1 MWAYIAKRLLLAIPV
16 IFGVAFVVFAMVRI
30 LPGDPAQIMAGE
42 AATQEFVEAVR
53 RDLGL
58 DQPLLEQ
65 FASYMG
71 SLLRGDFGRSIR
83 SRAPVAEE
91 LWARIPNTISLT
103 IAGLLVAVI
112 VGVGAGV
119 ISAIRPYSIVDTVVM
134 LVALAGLSMPV
145 FWSGLMMILVFAVWL
160 GWLPAVGTGTPV
172 HLILPGVTLG
182 MATAAIIARMTRSSM
197 LEVLRSDYIRTARAK
212 GLAEPTVVNR
222 HAFRN
227 ALIPVITVVGL
238 QMGTLLSGAVLTES
252 VFAWPGIGRL
262 LVEGI
267 LSRDYPIVQAAVLV
281 VALAFVLVNLLVDV
295 LYAVVDPRIHYE

>member
-1 MWAYIAKRLLLAIPV
+1 MWVYIAKRLLLAIPV
-16 IFGVAFVVFAMVRI
+16 IFGVAFVVFAMVRVI
-30 LPGDPAQIMAGE
+30 PGDPAQIIAGE
-42 AATQEFVEAVR
+42 TATREFVEALR
-53 RDLGL
+53 KDLGL
-58 DQPLLEQ
+58 DRPLLAQ
-65 FASYMG
+65 FVTYMG
-71 SLLRGDFGRSIR
+71 NLLRGDFGRSIR
-83 SRAPVAEE
+83 SKAPVTIE
-91 LWARIPNTISLT
+91 LQARIPNTITLT
-103 IAGLLVAVI
+103 LAGLFVAVS
-112 VGVGAGV
+112 VGVSAGIV
-119 ISAIRPYSIVDTVVM
+119 SAIRPYSVLDTAVM

-145 FWSGLMMILVFAVWL
+145 FWSGLMLIVVFAVWL

-172 HLILPGVTLG
+172 HLILPAVTLG

-212 GLAEPTVVNR
+212 GLAEPSVINR

-267 LSRDYPIVQAAVLV
+267 LTRDYPIVQAAVLV
-281 VALAFVLVNLLVDV
+281 VALAFVLVNLVVDL
-295 LYAVVDPRIHYE
+295 LYAVVDPRIHYQ

>member
-1 MWAYIAKRLLLAIPV
+1 MWAYVAKRLLLAVPV
-16 IFGVAFVVFAMVRI
+16 VAGVAFLVFAMVRI
-30 LPGDPAQIMAGE
+30 IPGDPARIIAGE
-42 AATQEFVEAVR
+42 AATQDVVEGIR

-58 DQPLLEQ
+58 DRPLLQQ
-65 FASYMG
+65 FGTFVGGLA
-71 SLLRGDFGRSIR
+71 RGELGRSIR
-83 SRAPVAEE
+83 SKAPVVEE
-91 LWARIPNTISLT
+91 LRVRIPNTVQLAAAALIVS
-103 IAGLLVAVI
+103 IV

-119 ISAIRPYSIVDTVVM
+119 VSAIRPYSMLDTGVM

-145 FWSGLMMILVFAVWL
+145 FWSGLMMILIFAVRL
-160 GWLPAVGTGTPV
+160 GWLPAVGTGSLA
-172 HLILPGVTLG
+172 HLILPSITLG

-212 GLAEPTVVNR
+212 GARERTVINR
-222 HAFRN
+222 HALRN

-267 LSRDYPIVQAAVLV
+267 LSRDYPIVQAAVLI
-281 VALAFVLVNLLVDV
+281 VALAFVIVNLIVDV
-295 LYAVVDPRIHYE
+295 LYAAVDPRIHYG

>member
-16 IFGVAFVVFAMVRI
+16 ILGVAFVVFAMVRI
-30 LPGDPAQIMAGE
+30 VPGDPAQVIAGE
-42 AATQEFVEAVR
+42 AATKEFVEAVR
-53 RDLGL
+53 KDLGL
-58 DQPLLEQ
+58 DRPLLEQ
-65 FASYMG
+65 FVSFVG
-71 SLLRGDFGRSIR
+71 NLLRGDFGRSVR
-83 SRAPVAEE
+83 SRAPVVLEVR
-91 LWARIPNTISLT
+91 ARLPNTISLT
-103 IAGLLVAVI
+103 LAGMLVAI
-112 VGVGAGV
+112 TVGVTAGV
-119 ISAIRPYSIVDTVVM
+119 VSAVRPYSLVDTSVM

-145 FWSGLMMILVFAVWL
+145 FWSGLMLILVFAVWL
-160 GWLPAVGTGTPV
+160 GWLPAVGTGTPA
-172 HLILPGVTLG
+172 HLILPAVTLG

-212 GLAEPTVVNR
+212 GLAEPSVVSR

-267 LSRDYPIVQAAVLV
+267 LTRDYPIVQAAVLV
-281 VALAFVLVNLLVDV
+281 VAMAFVLVNLFVDV
-295 LYAVVDPRIHYE
+295 LYAIADPRIHYD